1 MTASTPVIFVVDDD
15 PSVRKSLTRVMTS
28 AGYTVEAFQSARD
41 FLAREPLA
49 GPCCVVLDV
58 RMPGLTG
65 LDLQETLATSGHRMP
80 IVFITGH
87 GDISMSV
94 KAMKGGAV
102 DFITKPFDVENL
114 LEAVHRAVAK
124 DVKDLSAEGRTAE
137 VLERV
142 KLLTPRET
150 EVFALVVTGMLNKQI
165 AGTLDIA
172 EKTVKVHRA
181 RVMEKM
187 RAGSVAELVR
197 LADQAGVVVPKAEV
211 S

>member
-1 MTASTPVIFVVDDD
+1 VKAPVVFVVDDD
-15 PSVRKSLTRVMTS
+15 PSVRKSLTRVMTR
-28 AGYTVEAFQSARD
+28 AGYTVQTFASARD
-41 FLAREPLA
+41 FMARAPSE

-65 LDLQETLATSGHRMP
+65 LDLQEALGGTGRPIP

-94 KAMKGGAV
+94 RAMKAGAV
-102 DFITKPFDVENL
+102 DFLTKPFDVASL
-114 LEAVHRAVAK
+114 LAAIERAVAK
-124 DVKDLSAEGRTAE
+124 DVKDRGEEGRTAD
-137 VLERV
+137 VLARV
-142 KLLTPRET
+142 RRLTPRET

-165 AGTLDIA
+165 AGKLGIG

-197 LADQAGVVVPKAEV
+197 LADAVGLSAPTA
-211 S
+211 